1 MPDVDM
7 KPAQSTATSAP
18 ASKTVTRAPP
28 STEELLLALLRH
40 NLALVQRSVLHVEAR
55 FSVRALRNL
64 PTARRRIAEFPA
76 VLARV
81 IEEATESDSAT
92 RKELLAL
99 LPKAYEPI
107 KVTAEEQEAKTDV
120 AAMDVDEQ
128 KEGGDKEKSSA
139 EKKGKE
145 NGEQKA
151 APAPKDLTARPSSE
165 AQAEMDAYLKLLTA
179 TWLIDEKKVN
189 EVSDRL

>member
-1 MPDVDM
+1 
-7 KPAQSTATSAP
+7 
-18 ASKTVTRAPP
+18 
-28 STEELLLALLRH
+28 
-40 NLALVQRSVLHVEAR
+40 
-55 FSVRALRNL
+55 LRNL

-76 VLARV
+76 VLTRV

-107 KVTAEEQEAKTDV
+107 KVTAEEQETKTDV
-120 AAMDVDEQ
+120 AAMDIDEQ
-128 KEGGDKEKSSA
+128 KESGDKEKSGA

-189 EVSDRL
+189 EVSNGL

>member
-1 MPDVDM
+1 M
-7 KPAQSTATSAP
+7 
-18 ASKTVTRAPP
+18 
-28 STEELLLALLRH
+28 RH
-40 NLALVQRSVLHVEAR
+40 NLALVQRSVLHLEAR

-64 PTARRRIAEFPA
+64 PTARRRIAGFPA

-81 IEEATESDSAT
+81 IEEATEDDSAT

-107 KVTAEEQEAKTDV
+107 KVTAEEQETKTDV
-120 AAMDVDEQ
+120 AAMDIDEQ
-128 KEGGDKEKSSA
+128 KDSGEREKSGA

-145 NGEQKA
+145 NGEQKT

-189 EVSDRL
+189 EVSNGL